1 MQIQTNT
8 DSNIEGHEALTSHV
22 SSTVET
28 ALERF
33 SDHITRVE
41 VQLSDENS
49 GKKSGVDDMRCVMEA
64 RLEGRQPVAVT
75 HEASTVHHGV
85 DGAAGKLHS
94 LIESTLGR
102 LVNRLGFRK
111 LSVRPRHH
119 EQDPGLVTREVA
131 AEHAPEVVKLG
142 PAAVVA
148 IKRRHRS

>member
-75 HEASTVHHGV
+75 HEASTVHHAV

-102 LVNRLGFRK
+102 L
-111 LSVRPRHH
+111 
-119 EQDPGLVTREVA
+119 QD
-131 AEHAPEVVKLG
+131 H
-142 PAAVVA
+142 
-148 IKRRHRS
+148 